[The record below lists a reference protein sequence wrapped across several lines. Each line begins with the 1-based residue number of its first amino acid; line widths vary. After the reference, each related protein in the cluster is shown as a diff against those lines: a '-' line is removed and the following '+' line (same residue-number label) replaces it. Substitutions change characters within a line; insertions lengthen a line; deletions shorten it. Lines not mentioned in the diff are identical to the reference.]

1 MRQSSLAAL
10 SPPIPE
16 PTTSTEMPFRACSP
30 MTSTSSLATAVPA
43 SWTSILRKVKNPP
56 ADKKTMGHVALQ
68 DRAPSQ
74 LLGGAGL
81 APTLPRRLRR
91 RSAGGAARSHR
102 GRFSAVPAP
111 LLQISRLRRLC
122 CATPAKRALLATS
135 GPILNPLHRRC
146 RRQDALRTH
155 RNCPTGQPLRGEGV
169 RATSSPTTTAAS
181 KLPSPPTA
189 CLLHVTILT
198 ARPRRIAHTVGSL
211 VLKNGGVVRGLSNW
225 GVFSLP
231 KPVSVHQMKHTH
243 GHYFVMRYDASTK
256 VHGDVRNTLRLEPRM
271 IRAAHVKLGDGKLET
286 LSRFGAPKWRTQG
299 SEA

>member
-1 MRQSSLAAL
+1 
-10 SPPIPE
+10 
-16 PTTSTEMPFRACSP
+16 

-155 RNCPTGQPLRGEGV
+155 RNCPTGQPLRGEGD
-169 RATSSPTTTAAS
+169 RTHRR
-181 KLPSPPTA
+181 LPRTQERRR
-189 CLLHVTILT
+189 
-198 ARPRRIAHTVGSL
+198 RPRPLQLGRL
-211 VLKNGGVVRGLSNW
+211 L
-225 GVFSLP
+225 LP